1 MDIVERLRLQEKE
14 GVFNLPESHAFVGWK
29 EAADEIELL
38 RRDNKFLNEEN
49 FDVMRK
55 NAELVITLNQTID
68 SIDKAL
74 KILLEVDMLSAER
87 VKDLVAKATGKP
99 TAEGE

>member
-1 MDIVERLRLQEKE
+1 MDIVDEAKE
-14 GVFNLPESHAFVGWK
+14 LIPWLDEDSLVTRMAK
-29 EAADEIELL
+29 EIELL

-68 SIDKAL
+68 SIDKSL

-87 VKDLVAKATGKP
+87 VKDLVAKTTG
-99 TAEGE
+99 GE

>member
-1 MDIVERLRLQEKE
+1 MDIVDEAKE
-14 GVFNLPESHAFVGWK
+14 LIPWLDEDSLVTRMAK
-29 EAADEIELL
+29 EIELL

-68 SIDKAL
+68 SIDKSL

-87 VKDLVAKATGKP
+87 VKNLVAKTTGD
-99 TAEGE
+99 E

>member
-1 MDIVERLRLQEKE
+1 MDIVDEAKE
-14 GVFNLPESHAFVGWK
+14 LIPWLDEDSLVTRMAK
-29 EAADEIELL
+29 EIELL

-68 SIDKAL
+68 SIDKSL

-87 VKDLVAKATGKP
+87 VKDLVAKTTGD
-99 TAEGE
+99 E